1 MRIKPLNDKVVV
13 KPLKQEEVT
22 KSGIVLP
29 DTAREEKPEQGEV
42 VAVGPG
48 KLLENGNR
56 AGMSVKEGDRVL
68 FTKYSPDEVEISG
81 EKYLVIEEE
90 KILGVVES

>member
-1 MRIKPLNDKVVV
+1 MNIKPLNDKVVV

-42 VAVGPG
+42 IAVGSG
-48 KLLENGNR
+48 KMLENGTR
-56 AGMSVKEGDRVL
+56 AAMSVKVGDRVL
-68 FTKYSPDEVEISG
+68 FTKYSPDEVEIDSI
-81 EKYLVIEEE
+81 KYLVIEEE
-90 KILGVVES
+90 KILGVIES